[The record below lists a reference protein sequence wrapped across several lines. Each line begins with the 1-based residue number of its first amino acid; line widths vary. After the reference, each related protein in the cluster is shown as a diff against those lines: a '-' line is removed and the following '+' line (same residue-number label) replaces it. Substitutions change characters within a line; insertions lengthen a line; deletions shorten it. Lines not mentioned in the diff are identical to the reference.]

1 MQYANYLLNNIPQ
14 LLDTECREDES
25 AGFLGVRFF
34 WAGEEFTASVDG
46 YKVNVRLAGTKWSI
60 RHISKNIFT
69 VGKKEDTNFKHAD
82 AIKNYLT
89 RLLVAAGKVK
99 LFDGKLL

>member
-1 MQYANYLLNNIPQ
+1 MYYTNYLLNNIPQ
-14 LLDTECREDES
+14 LLNTECREDES

-34 WAGEEFTASVDG
+34 WAGEEFTACVDG
-46 YKVNVRLAGTKWSI
+46 YKINIGLAGTKWSV
-60 RHISKNIFT
+60 RHIRKNIFT
-69 VGKKEDTNFKHAD
+69 VGKKEDTNVKHAD

-99 LFDGKLL
+99 LYDGKLL